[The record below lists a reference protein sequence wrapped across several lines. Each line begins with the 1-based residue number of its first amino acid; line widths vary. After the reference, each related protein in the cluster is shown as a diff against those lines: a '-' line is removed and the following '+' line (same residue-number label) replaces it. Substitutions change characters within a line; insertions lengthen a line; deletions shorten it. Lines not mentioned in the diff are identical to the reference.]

1 MPSASRIAFNLV
13 SGYPRFWRFVSAVPL
28 LRRWLNRLFIN
39 FIANSTKPRPHPLS
53 LWGGK
58 PSPNP
63 CDNYVTWTGL
73 VDRTYTG
80 RHLPPETRAA
90 VDALPSVSSLAGLF
104 QRGDAMTPCPRSA
117 ALFGFFAQWF
127 TDSFLRTDPDDLRKN
142 TSNHEI
148 DLCQIYGLCAADTA
162 LLRSGKHGELKT
174 QTIGDEVFP
183 PYLFEADGMRVKP
196 EFSNLSYINP
206 ATGDYRNPVLEDD
219 FNTPERKSKLF
230 VAGLERGNSTIFYSA
245 INTIFIREHNRLCR
259 AMHRRHPDWDDDRLF
274 ETARNTNIVG
284 LLKVI
289 IEDYIN
295 HLAGTQF
302 KLFVDVGFA
311 ERQDWYRTNRI
322 CAEFDLLYRWHPLVP
337 TTLSF
342 AGATLPDKDFR
353 FNNAF
358 LTEKGIESV
367 IEAAAGQRAGRI
379 MLKNT
384 APFLVKADLAALTKS
399 RMWRLKPY
407 NDYREQFGLS
417 RVASFQELVGDP
429 ADPAL
434 VRELEAAYGSVDRVD
449 FMVGLFAEQ
458 RAPEAMLGNLMTL
471 MVGVDAFSQALTNP
485 LLSQNVYGE
494 ACFSAIGTEAI
505 AATSSFADIVRRN
518 TNIGLR
524 KVSFAFDRSAARA
537 VPGSY
542 WPPLL
547 KTAWDTVDFFLV
559 SGWEQ
564 FFRRRQR
571 KHASTVFK
579 VNLFKPTIAVLD
591 HRAIVPLFADLDLIQ
606 DYGFSWAVPPLPL
619 VGHVPPS
626 IFGSGPTHDRPKALY
641 MQILRQRAADLPKT
655 FDRVLG
661 EFTGRWQSLGRFG
674 WRDELEDFVVCFLFE
689 WILGARPSPADMRLI
704 YNNIFTHIAVPI
716 VKFLPWSAYSRSLV
730 NYRRLLAFVKTAPRF
745 ADIMT
750 LARAEGLTDED
761 AVAKQITFLLG
772 MNSFLGTQNLLK
784 SVVGEL
790 SLRPDLCA
798 VVREEIAAAVRPQA
812 GEVDVP
818 RLARLPILDKTLR
831 EILRLHPPVS
841 FIFGRATRDRLI
853 DSKSGTFAVNAGEL
867 VMGVIPIAHLDD
879 SVFARPEAFD
889 PNRFDDPVASQHL
902 IWPRG
907 LHDAA
912 VSAQDRTCPG
922 KDVAVLIAKLFCAAL
937 LPGFAWTLKETP
949 QWDRRLFS
957 LNVAAPKGP
966 LDVEFRAAP

>member
-1 MPSASRIAFNLV
+1 MPSLSRIAFNLL

-28 LRRWLNRLFIN
+28 LRRWFNKLFIN

-58 PSPNP
+58 PSPSP
-63 CDNYVTWTGL
+63 CDDYVTWTGL

-80 RHLPPETRAA
+80 RHLPPETQAA
-90 VDALPSVSSLAGLF
+90 VDALPPVSSLAGLF
-104 QRGDAMTPCPRSA
+104 QRGDNMVPCPRSA

-127 TDSFLRTDPDDLRKN
+127 TDSFLRTDPNDLRKN

-148 DLCQIYGLCAADTA
+148 DLCQIYGLCAADTE
-162 LLRSGKHGELKT
+162 LLRSKQYGELKT
-174 QTIGDEVFP
+174 QTINGEVFP
-183 PYLFEADGMRVKP
+183 PYLFEPDGMRVKT
-196 EFSNLSYINP
+196 EFRNLSYIDP
-206 ATGDYRNPVLEDD
+206 DTGDYRNPVLDGG

-230 VAGLERGNSTIFYSA
+230 AAGLERANSTIFYSA
-245 INTIFIREHNRLCR
+245 INTIFVREHNRLCR
-259 AMHRRHPDWDDDRLF
+259 EMRQRYPNWDDNRLF

-311 ERQDWYRTNRI
+311 EHQNWYRTNRI

-337 TTLSF
+337 STLSL
-342 AGATLPDKDFR
+342 AGATLPNNDFR
-353 FNNAF
+353 FNNAL
-358 LTEKGIESV
+358 LTDKGIETV
-367 IEAAAGQRAGRI
+367 IEAAASQRAGRI
-379 MLKNT
+379 RLKNT
-384 APFLVKADLAALTKS
+384 APFLVQADLAAMTKS
-399 RMWRLKPY
+399 RTWRLKPY
-407 NDYREQFGLS
+407 NDYRERFGLS

-429 ADPAL
+429 ADPAF

-449 FMVGLFAEQ
+449 FLVGLFAEQ
-458 RAPEAMLGNLMTL
+458 RPAEAMLGDLMTL

-494 ACFSAIGTEAI
+494 AAFSAVGMETI

-518 TNIGLR
+518 TNVGSR
-524 KVSFAFDRSAARA
+524 KVSFAFDGSPARA
-537 VPGSY
+537 APGSY
-542 WPPLL
+542 GPPLL
-547 KTAWDTVDFFLV
+547 KTAWDTLDFFLI

-579 VNLFKPTIAVLD
+579 VNLFKPTVAVLD

-619 VGHVPPS
+619 VGDVAPS
-626 IFGSGPTHDRPKALY
+626 IFESGPKHDRPKVLY

-655 FDRVLG
+655 FAAVLG
-661 EFTGRWQSLGRFG
+661 EFTARWQSLRRFG
-674 WRDELEDFVVCFLFE
+674 WRDELEDFAVCFLFE
-689 WILGARPSPADMRLI
+689 WILGARPSPKDVRLI

-716 VKFLPWSAYSRSLV
+716 AKLLPWSAYSRSLV
-730 NYRRLLAFVKTAPRF
+730 SYRRLLTFVKTAPRF

-750 LARAEGLTDED
+750 LAHAEGLTDED

-784 SVVGEL
+784 SIVGEM

-798 VVREEIAAAVRPQA
+798 ALRAEIATAVRPAA

-818 RLARLPILDKTLR
+818 RLARLPMLDKALR

-841 FIFGRATRDRLI
+841 FVFGRATRDRLI
-853 DSKSGTFAVNAGEL
+853 ESKSGTFGIHAGEL
-867 VMGVIPIAHLDD
+867 VMGVIPLAHLDD

-889 PNRFDDPVASQHL
+889 PNRFDDPAASQHL

-907 LHDAA
+907 LHDAD

-937 LPGFAWTLKETP
+937 LPGFVWMLKEIP
-949 QWDRRLFS
+949 QWDRRRFS

-966 LDVEFRAAP
+966 LEVEFRAAP